1 MILVTGGTGLVGS
14 HLLLQLVRSECDV
27 RATYRKSSNLKRI
40 EKIFAYYDQNAR
52 ELFEK
57 IEWVLADLNDIPSLE
72 TAFQGITHVY
82 HCAALIS
89 FDPKDYDILHKINA
103 QGTANIV
110 NLCLVKN
117 IKKLC
122 HVSTIGAIGKSSNG
136 NSATEENEWAEE
148 DTNVYALTKHAAE
161 MEVWRGSQEGLPVII
176 VNPGVIVGPGF
187 WQDGSGNL
195 FTTANKG
202 YAYFP
207 PGGTGFITIGDL
219 IRIMTR
225 LMDSSLV
232 NQRYITVAQ
241 NITFEHMLGL
251 LTKHLGKPKPTKK
264 LAFWQLEIGRIFDMV
279 FSLFTGKARRITKN
293 SIRSLKIRDLY
304 DNTKI
309 KKELNFEFEPLE
321 ETVQFSCAR
330 FIEENP

>member
-14 HLLLQLVRSECDV
+14 HLLLQLIKSGFVV
-27 RATYRKSSNLKRI
+27 RATYRQNSNLKRV
-40 EKIFAYYDQNAR
+40 EKIFAYYGQKSEA
-52 ELFEK
+52 LFSK
-57 IEWVLADLNDIPSLE
+57 IEWILADLNDIPSLE
-72 TAFQGITHVY
+72 TAFQDITHVY

-89 FDPKDYDILHKINA
+89 FDPKDYDILHKINTR
-103 QGTANIV
+103 GTANIV
-110 NLCLVKN
+110 NLCLANNVE
-117 IKKLC
+117 KLC
-122 HVSTIGAIGKSSNG
+122 HVSTIGTIGKSLNG

-187 WQDGSGNL
+187 WEEGSGNL
-195 FTTANKG
+195 FTTASKG
-202 YAYFP
+202 YSYFP

-219 IRIMTR
+219 IRIMIR

-232 NQRYITVAQ
+232 NQRYITVAE
-241 NITFEHMLGL
+241 NISFEIMLGL
-251 LTKHLGKPKPTKK
+251 LTKYMGKPKPTKK
-264 LAFWQLEIGRIFDMV
+264 LAFWQLYIGRIFDML
-279 FSLFTGKARRITKN
+279 FCFFTGRRRRITKN
-293 SIRSLKIRDLY
+293 SIKSLKTRGTY

-321 ETVQFSCAR
+321 ETVQFCCTR
-330 FIEENP
+330 FIEENL